1 MAFGAGLTSSKSYLF
16 FSTLHFLA
24 FALALTVC
32 GLYGVEL
39 DRARKAD
46 KYADSKW
53 VFAVVVGGLS
63 ALTSILFCVP
73 FILRFAFKWV
83 WDFVL
88 FILWVAVFG
97 VFADMYIHEKPEG
110 NNDIRRMKHAV
121 WVDLV
126 NMLLWL
132 VIAVSALAY
141 WFKHRET
148 RSLFTS
154 RAIV

>member
-1 MAFGAGLTSSKSYLF
+1 MAFGAGLTSNKSYLY

-24 FALALTVC
+24 FVFAVTVC

-63 ALTSILFCVP
+63 ALSSILFCVP
-73 FILRFAFKWV
+73 FILRFALRWI
-83 WDFVL
+83 WNFVL

-97 VFADMYIHEKPEG
+97 VFA
-110 NNDIRRMKHAV
+110 NV
-121 WVDLV
+121 C
-126 NMLLWL
+126 
-132 VIAVSALAY
+132 
-141 WFKHRET
+141 
-148 RSLFTS
+148 
-154 RAIV
+154 